1 MKRVV
6 IPELLDTDAASPQE
20 IAASLQDLRLVNRY
34 FGGARVIA
42 SLLRRI
48 ARKLSLR
55 RLSVLDVG
63 GATGD
68 IAQFARRRLLA
79 HGIHVEVT
87 ILDRIPSHLR
97 GGFPEII
104 GDALTLPFRDNSF
117 DVLTASLFVHHLEPP
132 QVLSFINEALRVCRH
147 AVILNDLRRSRVH
160 LLLVRAASP
169 IFRSSVT
176 QWDAPASVR
185 RAYTLPELRT
195 MLTRTN
201 AADFEISRHYLFRV
215 GAVIWKTRHA

>member
-6 IPELLDTDAASPQE
+6 VPELLDTDAASPQE

-34 FGGARVIA
+34 FGGARVITR
-42 SLLRRI
+42 LLRRI

-55 RLSVLDVG
+55 RVSILDVG

-68 IAQFARRRLLA
+68 IAQVAQRRLRA
-79 HGIHVEVT
+79 YGIHVEVT

-97 GGFPEII
+97 AGFPGII
-104 GDALTLPFRDNSF
+104 GDALSLPFRDNSF
-117 DVLTASLFVHHLEPP
+117 DVLTASLFIHHLEPP
-132 QVLSFINEALRVCRH
+132 QVRSFIDEALRVCRH
-147 AVILNDLRRSRVH
+147 AVILNDLRRNLAH

-169 IFRSSVT
+169 LFRSPVT

-195 MLTRTN
+195 LLTRTN
-201 AADFEISRHYLFRV
+201 AADFEIRRHYLFRV
-215 GAVIWKTRHA
+215 GAVIWKRRHA